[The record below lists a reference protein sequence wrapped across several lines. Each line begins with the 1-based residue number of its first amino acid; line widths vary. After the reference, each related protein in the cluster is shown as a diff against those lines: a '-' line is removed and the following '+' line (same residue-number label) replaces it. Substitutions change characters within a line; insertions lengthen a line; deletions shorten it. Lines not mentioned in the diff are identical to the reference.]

1 MPQSALRQ
9 FAPQSAEPA
18 VRSYNPFNPAFRETM
33 RSGITDLLG
42 GRAMGGTPSQR
53 YRAGMADMLTGAV
66 DFVPGVGEAV
76 GVADTVQAAR
86 GGNYGTAA
94 ILGGATALGMVPVVG
109 DAASGAIKKAANL
122 INVQG
127 KDIPVRRPSDNINN
141 VMNSNFEYPKVIGNQ
156 TLNINDVYGG
166 VRFDNNETQRVK
178 ELSGR
183 ITGENGY
190 ISRIIVDQDNN
201 VVEGQHR
208 LEALR
213 QLGASEIPVYKIED
227 LSITLPVRAMENAIN
242 GAGVIHSD
250 NVNQI
255 MQYALENISE
265 YGVEGARDFDFG
277 KFQKYY
283 DAALDVAATSPL

>member
-1 MPQSALRQ
+1 MMGIGQGPAPERVPKTRGQTTADILGAASLPMSAVPIAGDLTGLAADAAMYAAYPEERTMGNYAMSALGVL
-9 FAPQSAEPA
+9 P
-18 VRSYNPFNPAFRETM
+18 
-33 RSGITDLLG
+33 
-42 GRAMGGTPSQR
+42 
-53 YRAGMADMLTGAV
+53 
-66 DFVPGVGEAV
+66 FVPGVS
-76 GVADTVQAAR
+76 
-86 GGNYGTAA
+86 
-94 ILGGATALGMVPVVG
+94 ALRALRNTPN
-109 DAASGAIKKAANL
+109 KAANL

-178 ELSGR
+178 DLSER

-227 LSITLPVRAMENAIN
+227 LSRTLPVLEMENAIN
-242 GAGVIHSD
+242 RAGVIHSD

-255 MQYALENISE
+255 MQYALENITE
-265 YGVEGARDFDFG
+265 YGIEGAKDFDFG

-283 DAALDVAATSPL
+283 DAALDVAAPSPLEGTLDMSKRTPD

>member
-1 MPQSALRQ
+1 MSAVPIAGDLTGLAADAAMYAAYPEERTMGNYAMSALGVL
-9 FAPQSAEPA
+9 P
-18 VRSYNPFNPAFRETM
+18 
-33 RSGITDLLG
+33 
-42 GRAMGGTPSQR
+42 
-53 YRAGMADMLTGAV
+53 
-66 DFVPGVGEAV
+66 FVPGVS
-76 GVADTVQAAR
+76 
-86 GGNYGTAA
+86 
-94 ILGGATALGMVPVVG
+94 ALRALRNTPN
-109 DAASGAIKKAANL
+109 KAANL

-178 ELSGR
+178 DLSER

-227 LSITLPVRAMENAIN
+227 LSRTLPVLEMENAIN
-242 GAGVIHSD
+242 RAGVIHSD

-255 MQYALENISE
+255 MQYALENITE
-265 YGVEGARDFDFG
+265 YGIEGAKDFDFG

-283 DAALDVAATSPL
+283 DAALDVAAPSPLEGTLDMSKRTPD

>member
-1 MPQSALRQ
+1 
-9 FAPQSAEPA
+9 
-18 VRSYNPFNPAFRETM
+18 
-33 RSGITDLLG
+33 
-42 GRAMGGTPSQR
+42 MGGTPSQR